1 MEIYD
6 ECIYD
11 LLAEE
16 LDRKTD
22 LKIRGNIN
30 VRIITSS
37 MLNTLT
43 RLHEVLTVNL
53 TYFISSFQRTI
64 KEILKSMT

>member
-37 MLNTLT
+37 MLNTLM
-43 RLHEVLTVNL
+43 HEVLTVNL

>member
-37 MLNTLT
+37 MLNTLKLDCM
-43 RLHEVLTVNL
+43 R
-53 TYFISSFQRTI
+53 F
-64 KEILKSMT
+64 